1 MKETRGRRR
10 PPDAKLVISQV
21 KEVFGKK
28 KEGRGGVRKAAEEL
42 GISPQ
47 SFYNYIHGKTLPDIK
62 ILRKASEKWGIK
74 WKYMDLS
81 EVLNV
86 RKLTPAEQLSLPLY
100 SIRTED
106 VEVVAIGPKKSNVL
120 QVTLNIR
127 FSA

>member
-1 MKETRGRRR
+1 MENRGRRR
-10 PPDAKLVISQV
+10 PADAKLVIDQV

-28 KEGRGGVRKAAEEL
+28 AKERGSVRQAAADL
-42 GISPQ
+42 GISPK
-47 SFYNYIHGKTLPDIK
+47 SVYNYIRGKTLPDIK
-62 ILRKASEKWGIK
+62 VLRKASEKWGIK

-86 RKLTPAEQLSLPLY
+86 RSLTRAKQLSLPLY
-100 SIRTED
+100 SVQPKD

-127 FSA
+127 FSG

>member
-1 MKETRGRRR
+1 M
-10 PPDAKLVISQV
+10 
-21 KEVFGKK
+21 EVFGKK
-28 KEGRGGVRKAAEEL
+28 KQGPGGVKKAAKDL

-47 SFYNYIHGKTLPDIK
+47 SFYNYIRGKTLPDIK
-62 ILRKASEKWGIK
+62 VLRKASEKWGTK
-74 WKYMDLS
+74 WQYMDLS

-86 RKLTPAEQLSLPLY
+86 RKLTRAEQLSLPLY
-100 SIRTED
+100 SIREKD

>member
-1 MKETRGRRR
+1 MATRGRRR
-10 PPDAKLVISQV
+10 PADAKLVIAQV

-28 KEGRGGVRKAAEEL
+28 KKELGGVGQAAKDL

-47 SFYNYIHGKTLPDIK
+47 SFYNYINGKTLPDIGV
-62 ILRKASEKWGIK
+62 LRKASEKWKIK
-74 WKYMDLS
+74 WIYMDLS

-100 SIRTED
+100 SIQAKD

>member
-1 MKETRGRRR
+1 VEETRGRRR
-10 PPDAKLVISQV
+10 PPDAKLVIAQV

-28 KEGRGGVRKAAEEL
+28 KEGPGGVKNAAKEL

-47 SFYNYIHGKTLPDIK
+47 SFYNYINGKTLPDIAV
-62 ILRKASEKWGIK
+62 LRKASEIWKVK

-86 RKLTPAEQLSLPLY
+86 RNLTRAEQLSLPLY
-100 SIRTED
+100 SIQAKD

>member
-1 MKETRGRRR
+1 M
-10 PPDAKLVISQV
+10 
-21 KEVFGKK
+21 
-28 KEGRGGVRKAAEEL
+28 
-42 GISPQ
+42 
-47 SFYNYIHGKTLPDIK
+47 PDIK

-86 RKLTPAEQLSLPLY
+86 RKLTPDEQLSLPLY
-100 SIRTED
+100 SIQAKD